1 MQKSSSLFALL
12 VALPPS
18 AAIAADLPS
27 QKTPVID
34 DAASVVWTGAYVGLN
49 AGGIWGLSNNSYISS
64 WPSYISPFNPPPNPS
79 APPDYSAAAILGITG
94 TRSTPGGVGFL
105 GGGQAGYKQQF
116 NEVLVSGVEADIQGV
131 AFSNGTSA
139 PYWINVPITGANL
152 LHHAYLTGT
161 SVGKNLTYLSTVRG
175 QIGYLV
181 RPALL
186 LYVTGGL
193 AFGGVSLSLNGSQT
207 GFNVHPDFLG
217 VGPGYSSLNG
227 TQVGWTA
234 GGGVEWMFM
243 PNWSARAEFI
253 YYDLGSVRT
262 NAGYTVDA
270 QIHGAPQ
277 GINFINGSQVSS
289 QFNGNVARLGVN
301 YHFNLGPAPVL
312 AKY

>member
-139 PYWINVPITGANL
+139 PYWINVPITGANP
-152 LHHAYLTGT
+152 
-161 SVGKNLTYLSTVRG
+161 S
-175 QIGYLV
+175 I
-181 RPALL
+181 
-186 LYVTGGL
+186 
-193 AFGGVSLSLNGSQT
+193 
-207 GFNVHPDFLG
+207 
-217 VGPGYSSLNG
+217 
-227 TQVGWTA
+227 
-234 GGGVEWMFM
+234 M
-243 PNWSARAEFI
+243 PI
-253 YYDLGSVRT
+253 
-262 NAGYTVDA
+262 
-270 QIHGAPQ
+270 
-277 GINFINGSQVSS
+277 
-289 QFNGNVARLGVN
+289 
-301 YHFNLGPAPVL
+301 
-312 AKY
+312 